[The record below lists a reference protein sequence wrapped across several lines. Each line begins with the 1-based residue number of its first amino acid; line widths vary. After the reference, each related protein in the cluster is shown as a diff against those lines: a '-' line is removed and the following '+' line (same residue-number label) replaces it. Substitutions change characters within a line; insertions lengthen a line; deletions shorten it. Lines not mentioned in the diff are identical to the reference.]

1 MSVIITN
8 PVQGHPYLDD
18 EDAAE
23 ALMDEQARERP
34 ISPRKQI
41 SERDKDKLSK
51 LVSCSLRSLSPNYS
65 LCSQVCSSFLR
76 YLRECPPA
84 KVSSLSEARRPPF
97 RTFEFLYALFQA
109 QWTRP

>member
-8 PVQGHPYLDD
+8 PVQGDHYLDD

-23 ALMDEQARERP
+23 ALMDEEARERP

-51 LVSCSLRSLSPNYS
+51 SVSRSLRSLSPNYS
-65 LCSQVCSSFLR
+65 LPSQVCSPFQRGLR
-76 YLRECPPA
+76 
-84 KVSSLSEARRPPF
+84 
-97 RTFEFLYALFQA
+97 
-109 QWTRP
+109 